1 MKRKSILFVLLL
13 SVIGIFLNSCIRDE
27 GTNIEADI
35 ETATIPNAS
44 VLLQEEAIIENNK
57 VTFKLKEFSGS
68 YLFAP
73 EFTLSPGATI
83 SPASGTLLDFST
95 PQKYIVTSENGL
107 WKKEYLIS
115 FVVDDKTSFIHLYSF
130 ENVETIDTTYPDG
143 HFHKF
148 FELINNQKKY
158 DWATANEGYNTLA
171 KTLLEKDEE
180 FTPAVYP
187 TSQITDGYKG
197 KGVKLQ
203 TKSTGILGNLL
214 KSPLA
219 SGNIFLGN
227 FKQTLPIIK
236 STKFGIPYHFKSAP
250 KMITGYF
257 KYSAGKTMTKTNPS
271 NLNKD
276 AWDAY
281 AILFEKSDN
290 ENFLYGDHA
299 FKNPKIIS
307 IARLNDAQRVESD
320 TWTKFEIPF
329 EFVNGK
335 AFDSNKEY
343 MYTIVFTSSI
353 EGDVFNGAV
362 GSTLYIDEVQII
374 TQ

>member
-1 MKRKSILFVLLL
+1 MKRKSVLFILLL
-13 SVIGIFLNSCIRDE
+13 SAIGLFLNSCIRNE
-27 GTNIEADI
+27 SANIEADI
-35 ETATIPNAS
+35 ETATIANAS
-44 VLLQEEAIIENNK
+44 ALLQEEALIENEK
-57 VTFKLKEFSGS
+57 VIFKLKEFSGN

-107 WKKEYLIS
+107 WKKEYSVS
-115 FVVDDKTSFIHLYSF
+115 FVIDDKTSFIHLYSF
-130 ENVETIDTTYPDG
+130 ENVETVDTTSPEG

-148 FELINNQKKY
+148 YELVKNQTKY

-171 KTLLEKDEE
+171 KTLLKKDEE

-187 TSQITDGYKG
+187 TSQITDGYQG

-203 TKSTGILGNLL
+203 TKSTGFLGSLFG
-214 KSPLA
+214 SPLA
-219 SGNIFLGN
+219 AGNIFLGN
-227 FKQTLPIIK
+227 FKQTYPIIK

-257 KYSAGKTMTKTNPS
+257 KYSAGKIMTKTKTS
-271 NLNKD
+271 NLAKD
-276 AWDAY
+276 TWDAY
-281 AILFEKSDN
+281 AILFEKSNN

-299 FKNPKIIS
+299 FENPKIVS

-320 TWTKFEIPF
+320 IWTKFEIPF
-329 EFVNGK
+329 ELVNGK